1 MTSTPPPP
9 PPMQENQVPPTAR
22 MASAHQPYNGHV
34 AESRYS
40 LRSIVAQFIII
51 LVISAVAAIVAYSLD
66 SLAYARQE
74 SGLLP
79 GLAFDKMSNGLSY
92 CFALTLITLSTIM
105 LLDIRF
111 RKPINNLQNILVGAS
126 LVCFYL
132 LMLSFAE
139 HTAFAIAFCISSLMN
154 IALIGWFTHGLMGIG
169 RATATVVGVLVVEYL
184 ILLCLL
190 YIGSFAL
197 LAGSLI
203 LFTLIALAMFFTLRM
218 KIINNEIYIGNPNE

>member
-1 MTSTPPPP
+1 
-9 PPMQENQVPPTAR
+9 
-22 MASAHQPYNGHV
+22 
-34 AESRYS
+34 
-40 LRSIVAQFIII
+40 
-51 LVISAVAAIVAYSLD
+51 
-66 SLAYARQE
+66 
-74 SGLLP
+74 
-79 GLAFDKMSNGLSY
+79 
-92 CFALTLITLSTIM
+92 
-105 LLDIRF
+105 
-111 RKPINNLQNILVGAS
+111 
-126 LVCFYL
+126 
-132 LMLSFAE
+132 MLSFAE